1 MNADPRFA
9 KNIERFTQFLTL
21 VGLTALLV
29 GGVGVANAVRG
40 FVDRKRAS
48 MATLKSLGAPGGQ
61 VVALYMTQVMRDRCL
76 GIAIGLVIGAAL
88 PFIVRP
94 CSASAA
100 DSDRADARLGELG
113 VALLLRVA
121 DGACLRAGAARS
133 SP

>member
-1 MNADPRFA
+1 MLPEAGWSIRTRMNADPRFA

-61 VVALYMTQVMRDRCL
+61 VVALYMTQVMAIAAI
-76 GIAIGLVIGAAL
+76 GIAIGLVVGAAL
-88 PFIVRP
+88 PFIVTALFGHLLP
-94 CSASAA
+94 IP
-100 DSDRADARLGELG
+100 DRADARLGRTRDR
-113 VALLLRVA
+113 AA
-121 DGACLRAGAARS
+121 LRAC
-133 SP
+133 